1 MKRSEISKNHI
12 YLTALISKLDGVEA
26 AILKE
31 RIISS
36 AKEILENKESI
47 RKALDGGF
55 ISAELYINTM
65 EKVYNCLEN

>member
-12 YLTALISKLDGVEA
+12 YLTALISQLDGVEA

-36 AKEILENKESI
+36 AKEVLENKETVK
-47 RKALDGGF
+47 RALQGGF
-55 ISAELYINTM
+55 ISADLYINTM
-65 EKVYNCLEN
+65 EKVYNCLEK

>member
-12 YLTALISKLDGVEA
+12 YLTALISQLDGVEV

-36 AKEILENKESI
+36 AKEILENKESV

-55 ISAELYINTM
+55 ISADLYINTM
-65 EKVYNCLEN
+65 EKVYNCLEK